1 MQANGTGIFN
11 RAKRKCANCHGSL
24 PAEKPI
30 QAGGRHPAFVLFPV
44 LSPTFGPSEYRKPG
58 PETRSGGGRP
68 TKAPPGAPSWRGH
81 RAHSFAG
88 LGRGPRNPPAD
99 TRGAPAPDRPR
110 PRQEKG
116 EATARPARP
125 RPTRAPEAPAAAT
138 GSSRGAHSPA
148 PRGRNSAPSHASS
161 HRDGRGGP
169 LPAVSGNPT
178 RSRHHARRAS
188 RALARPDGHA
198 HACALATRNGPER
211 VSERLK
217 EAVLL
222 SVLRDRCFRRPPP
235 GGPALRGPSGMGTG
249 AVGPRR
255 RDGAGGTLAWSPP
268 GTALDVLRSLQNV
281 HGSRPCA
288 HRLLLSFQLSSGCPS
303 PPASALRSSPA
314 SALLFHP
321 PGPSSPPSS
330 PSTPNLASVVL
341 QACTSTVERE
351 KDRASSP
358 GPPLNQGPNLK
369 GPRHPTPNA
378 YFPPS
383 LSRPWDTTR
392 LSQLAFSFSFCV
404 HGACVRKRAHSKCG
418 FWMRPPPALPAM
430 RFPSLGSLHQTGN
443 PCLPTLLSPSHFTC
457 PRHSRR
463 PLFLALDAPGSCCIL
478 PAPA

>member
-1 MQANGTGIFN
+1 MDMVAQ
-11 RAKRKCANCHGSL
+11 L

-88 LGRGPRNPPAD
+88 PGPGPRKPPAD

-116 EATARPARP
+116 EATARPSPRLRTAKGPKPLFSHFPTPRPASALNPHSARGARP
-125 RPTRAPEAPAAAT
+125 GFPISLFPFPALAPCGRPALKVTPIGGPRGGSGRRHRPACTPARPLFSRRGPERHRPRRGLTRPHRRLGRCSGGRRARAALRAPRALRAGAHRQGSVHSRRGGCSTPDPAPHSPPAPAPAPAPAAAAAAA
-138 GSSRGAHSPA
+138 SVR
-148 PRGRNSAPSHASS
+148 PSDASS

-222 SVLRDRCFRRPPP
+222 SSGTAASGDPP

-255 RDGAGGTLAWSPP
+255 RDGAGGTLARSPP
-268 GTALDVLRSLQNV
+268 GTA
-281 HGSRPCA
+281 
-288 HRLLLSFQLSSGCPS
+288 
-303 PPASALRSSPA
+303 
-314 SALLFHP
+314 
-321 PGPSSPPSS
+321 
-330 PSTPNLASVVL
+330 
-341 QACTSTVERE
+341 
-351 KDRASSP
+351 
-358 GPPLNQGPNLK
+358 
-369 GPRHPTPNA
+369 
-378 YFPPS
+378 
-383 LSRPWDTTR
+383 
-392 LSQLAFSFSFCV
+392 
-404 HGACVRKRAHSKCG
+404 
-418 FWMRPPPALPAM
+418 
-430 RFPSLGSLHQTGN
+430 
-443 PCLPTLLSPSHFTC
+443 
-457 PRHSRR
+457 
-463 PLFLALDAPGSCCIL
+463 
-478 PAPA
+478 